1 MGIEA
6 TLARIAAIEARIDAL
21 TNARPTAAAAT
32 SFAALLRGNLEAP
45 GATATAAASGSVGL
59 RAPVS
64 ASAVGGRMLALARA
78 ELGVREAPPGSNDGP
93 RIALYRSAV
102 PGGPV
107 GPWCAYFVSWLARQ
121 AGAPLGDRGQGF
133 ASVDALWSWARA
145 AGRTYGPEEVPRP
158 GDLVVWDEHIGIVER
173 VLPDGRIQTIE
184 GNTSDSVA
192 RRVHDAAGV
201 IGYVR
206 M

>member
-6 TLARIAAIEARIDAL
+6 TLARIAAIEARIAALSGARATATADA
-21 TNARPTAAAAT
+21 
-32 SFAALLRGNLEAP
+32 SFAALLRGNLAP
-45 GATATAAASGSVGL
+45 SGAAATAASAASGV
-59 RAPVS
+59 AVPAA
-64 ASAVGGRMLALARA
+64 ASAVGGRILALARA

-93 RIALYRSAV
+93 RIAVYRSAV

-107 GPWCAYFVSWLARQ
+107 GPWCAYFVSWLSRQ

-145 AGRTYGPEEVPRP
+145 AGRTYGPEQVPRP

-192 RRVHDAAGV
+192 RRVHDTAGV